1 MNTWPCDGKLSQDQ
15 RRFIKKSRRKDE
27 CVNSDELI
35 EEFDQKLFFLFL

>member
-15 RRFIKKSRRKDE
+15 RRFIKKSRREDE
-27 CVNSDELI
+27 CVNPDELI